1 MSTHFRARTAVAAV
15 AAAAAVLAVATPAQ
29 AEEGQV
35 RAASGTAVTGSYVVV
50 FKDGAVHAAAGDHA
64 GRYGGTVEHTYSSAL
79 NGYSARL
86 SERAARRIAADP
98 SVAYVTQDHVI
109 TAEGTQSSAPWG
121 LDRIDQR
128 NLPLSKTYTYP
139 DNGGSGVTAYI
150 VDTGVRISHK
160 EFEGRARNGYDAVD
174 KDNVA
179 QDGHGHGTHV
189 AGIVGGRTYGVAKKV
204 GIVAV
209 RVLGDNGSGTLAG
222 VIAGIDWVT
231 KDAAG
236 KKAVA
241 NLSLGGG
248 KDDTVDT
255 AVRNS
260 IRSGV
265 TYAVAAGNSNADAA
279 GFSPARVPEAITVA
293 ASDNTDR
300 RASFSN
306 YGDLVDLFGPGVSI
320 VSAWRTSDTATQ
332 TVSGTSQATPHVA
345 GAAALYLTGRTATPA
360 QVRDALVASA
370 TKNKVTDPKSPNN
383 LVYTGA

>member
-1 MSTHFRARTAVAAV
+1 MSIYFRAKLATAAV
-15 AAAAAVLAVATPAQ
+15 AAAAVTTALASPAQ
-29 AEEGQV
+29 AAEGQV

-50 FKDGAVHAAAGDHA
+50 FKDGTVHAAAADHA
-64 GRYGGTVEHTYSSAL
+64 TRYGGTVTHTYSTVLS
-79 NGYSARL
+79 GYSAKL
-86 SERAARRIAADP
+86 SDRAARRIAADP
-98 SVAYVTQDHVI
+98 SVAYVAQDEVVGI
-109 TAEGTQSSAPWG
+109 QGTQANPPWG

-128 NLPLSKTYTYP
+128 NLPLSKSYTYP
-139 DNGGSGVTAYI
+139 DNGGSGVTAYV
-150 VDTGVRISHK
+150 VDTGVRISHS
-160 EFEGRARNGYDAVD
+160 EFGGRARNGFDAVD
-174 KDNVA
+174 NDTVA

-189 AGIVGGRTYGVAKKV
+189 AGIVGGRTYGVAKQV
-204 GIVAV
+204 SIVAV
-209 RVLGDNGSGTLAG
+209 RVLGNNGSGNISG
-222 VIAGIDWVT
+222 VVAGIDWVA

-248 KDDTVDT
+248 TNATVDT
-255 AVRNS
+255 AVQKA
-260 IRSGV
+260 IRAGV
-265 TYAVAAGNSNADAA
+265 TFVVAAGNSNADAA

-306 YGDLVDLFGPGVSI
+306 YGNGVDLFGPGVDI
-320 VSAWRTSDTATQ
+320 KSAWRTSDTATD

-360 QVRDALVASA
+360 QVRDALVAAA
-370 TKNKVTDPKSPNN
+370 TKNKITDPRSPNN